1 MVLVLTGPVH
11 GGKTTYL
18 GQACRRW
25 SARGLSCVG
34 FLSPA
39 VTGADGP
46 SGYDLVE
53 LPGPSRRPYL
63 RRHGPA
69 GAERTGPFTFVP
81 AALER
86 ARAILRDPRP
96 ADLLIIDEV
105 GPLELRGGGLWLALR
120 DAVGRP
126 QRTVLLVVRDTIA
139 DGLAA
144 AIAPLVPVFFDIR
157 DPEDLSLLDE
167 RLLITAEHGTS

>member
-18 GQACRRW
+18 GEACRRW
-25 SARGLSCVG
+25 SAHGLSYAG

-39 VTGADGP
+39 VTGADGQT
-46 SGYDLVE
+46 GYDLLE
-53 LPGPSRRPYL
+53 LPGPFRRPYL

-96 ADLLIIDEV
+96 ADLLVVDEV
-105 GPLELRGGGLWLALR
+105 GPLELQGGGLWPALR
-120 DAVGRP
+120 DAIGRP

-144 AIAPLVPVFFDIR
+144 AIAPLVPIYFDVR
-157 DPEDLSLLDE
+157 DPEDLRLLDE
-167 RLLITAEHGTS
+167 RLLISAERRTS

>member
-18 GQACRRW
+18 GEACRRW
-25 SARGLSCVG
+25 SDHGLSCSG
-34 FLSPA
+34 FLSPV
-39 VTGADGP
+39 VTDGRGE

-53 LPGPSRRPYL
+53 LPGPFRRPYL
-63 RRHGPA
+63 RRQGPA
-69 GAERTGPFTFVP
+69 GAERIGPFVFVP

-86 ARAILRDPRP
+86 AREILLDPRP
-96 ADLLIIDEV
+96 ADLLVVDEV
-105 GPLELRGGGLWLALR
+105 GPLELQGGGLWPALQ
-120 DAVGRP
+120 DAIRKP

-144 AIAPLVPVFFDIR
+144 AIAPLAAVFFDIR
-157 DPEDLSLLDE
+157 DPEDLRLLDE
-167 RLLITAEHGTS
+167 RLLISAERRTS